1 MNTIQVRVLKD
12 KPAVTAFK
20 KNPEVGYVILEQ
32 SATDYSLGWLNEI
45 TKTHIMKGKVKLL
58 QKLVENPL
66 PGNLIICEYLESE
79 DKPQRIQDY
88 LDNEKNYE
96 AAIKRL
102 CKDGPEFTFQGEL
115 ILRITDY
122 DPTGLLSD
130 KTVKHDNQDE
140 IDEWKRNNGK

>member
-1 MNTIQVRVLKD
+1 MNKIQVRVQKD

-66 PGNLIICEYLESE
+66 PGNLIVCEYLESE

-88 LDNEKNYE
+88 LDNERTM
-96 AAIKRL
+96 RL
-102 CKDGPEFTFQGEL
+102 LLKDCVRMVLNSP
-115 ILRITDY
+115 
-122 DPTGLLSD
+122 S
-130 KTVKHDNQDE
+130 KVN
-140 IDEWKRNNGK
+140 